1 MPAIASARSRGSFR
15 VRRRR
20 RLEGS
25 PVERSI
31 FGARL
36 RTRCPQYGHSVTYG
50 LTSEEQF
57 LQTTKRSG
65 SLTRTRIPVRKSRLG
80 GLDGGRGVDDLAHD
94 LAEVVVGLVDHQLA
108 GGARAT

>member
-1 MPAIASARSRGSFR
+1 MPGISSRRSRPRDGILRSW
-15 VRRRR
+15 RRRR
-20 RLEGS
+20 SGS
-25 PVERSI
+25 SGEPRSI

-94 LAEVVVGLVDHQLA
+94 LAEVVVGLVD
-108 GGARAT
+108 